1 MTMSTRSQFE
11 FKWYSPE
18 ISLCTTQQTMR
29 LSVLFA
35 FIHFYSFC
43 AGARVVLFKFRLQY
57 RFVSFYLRSVECE
70 CAVRAAVRLCWS
82 HNTDWNLSP
91 ASRWNRLMPHG
102 ASLLTFSIF
111 FSPSLY
117 LILVVGAAAWG
128 LLQDSQTKVVTAE
141 IAIKKNNK
149 SHSCSSSH
157 GEHFPLG
164 SV

>member
-1 MTMSTRSQFE
+1 MHN
-11 FKWYSPE
+11 
-18 ISLCTTQQTMR
+18 TTQ
-29 LSVLFA
+29 LCDCL
-35 FIHFYSFC
+35 FYSLLFTFIRF
-43 AGARVVLFKFRLQY
+43 AQARALFYSNFVCSIVL
-57 RFVSFYLRSVECE
+57 YLSIYDHQARECE

-117 LILVVGAAAWG
+117 FILVVGAAAWG

-141 IAIKKNNK
+141 IAIKKK
-149 SHSCSSSH
+149 QQKPQLPQQPWRALSSWLCLV
-157 GEHFPLG
+157 GLL
-164 SV
+164 